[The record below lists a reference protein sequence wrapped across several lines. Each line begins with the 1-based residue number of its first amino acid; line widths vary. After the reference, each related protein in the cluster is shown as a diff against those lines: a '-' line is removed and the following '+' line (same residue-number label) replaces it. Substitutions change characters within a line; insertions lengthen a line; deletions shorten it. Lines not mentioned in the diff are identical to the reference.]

1 MAKDGYEWD
10 PAKASANRREHGIRF
25 SEAIIALEDP
35 LSMTMIEPDSNG
47 EPRWVSVGIDANER
61 VLVTVF
67 AMRGTLVRIISSR
80 LATPAERRRYQER

>member
-10 PAKASANRREHGIRF
+10 AAKALANRRKHGVRF
-25 SEAIIALEDP
+25 SEAVIALEDP

-47 EPRWVSVGIDANER
+47 EPRWVSVGIDANAR

-67 AMRGTLVRIISSR
+67 TMRGPLIRIISSR
-80 LATPAERRRYQER
+80 LATPAERRRYQEQ